1 MCGVVGS
8 PLIPAQECHGAAFTR
23 DNGPNQLFERYDASW
38 LWLIINLM
46 AMYQVYFY
54 SASESSTFGGGSY
67 FSKVNVRKL
76 YLYYPDKIEI
86 QKCHICKVMDNLTLL
101 KRKETQ
107 GF

>member
-8 PLIPAQECHGAAFTR
+8 PLIPAQGAAFTR

-38 LWLIINLM
+38 LIINLM
-46 AMYQVYFY
+46 AMYQVYLY